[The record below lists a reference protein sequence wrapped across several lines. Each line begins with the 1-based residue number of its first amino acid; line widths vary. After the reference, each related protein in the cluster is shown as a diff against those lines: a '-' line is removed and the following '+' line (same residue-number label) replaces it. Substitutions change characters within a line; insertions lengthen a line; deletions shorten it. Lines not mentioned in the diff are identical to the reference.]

1 MSSIL
6 SAAFVI
12 YMWIVYLPG
21 YEGTES
27 YQIQLTVVAVTS
39 LVMLA
44 VMLITLYLARSP
56 ITEGGEKETP
66 SGKKPAKAHEDIT
79 RRHRPRY

>member
-6 SAAFVI
+6 SAVFVI
-12 YMWIVYLPG
+12 YMWVVYLPG
-21 YEGTES
+21 YEGSES

-44 VMLITLYLARSP
+44 VMVVTLYLARGP

-66 SGKKPAKAHEDIT
+66 SGKRPARAHEGAA
-79 RRHRPRY
+79 RRHRPRS